1 MPEIVSGGAPEF
13 ADPENAGVVH
23 RVIGTTMPVLEIDL
37 KPGQTVIS
45 KGGELSWMT
54 ANIQMTTSTAGAGQ
68 SGVMGVF
75 KRAIAGGSIFM
86 TQYEAA
92 GTEGTVAFATKI
104 PGHIKPVTL
113 DPSHEY
119 MVSQHGFLAATPNVT
134 LNIGF
139 QQRLGAGIFGGAGFI
154 LQRLGGQGVA
164 WVELS
169 GELVEYDLGA
179 GEQLLVHPGH
189 VGLFEAQMAF
199 EVTTV
204 KGIKNMLF
212 GAESIFLARLT
223 GPGKV
228 WLQTLTLPNLAHAL
242 TPYMPQGEAGGG
254 GGFNIKI
261 GG

>member
-1 MPEIVSGGAPEF
+1 
-13 ADPENAGVVH
+13 
-23 RVIGTTMPVLEIDL
+23 VIGTTMPVLEIDL

-54 ANIQMTTSTAGAGQ
+54 ANVQMTTSTAGAGQ
-68 SGVMGVF
+68 SEVMGVF

-86 TQYEAA
+86 TQYQAA

-104 PGHIKPVTL
+104 PGHIKPVTI
-113 DPSHEY
+113 DASHEY

-134 LNIGF
+134 SQHRFPAAPRRRHLRWGWFHPPAPERRRCRPGSNCPGS
-139 QQRLGAGIFGGAGFI
+139 
-154 LQRLGGQGVA
+154 
-164 WVELS
+164 WWS
-169 GELVEYDLGA
+169 TSLGA

-212 GAESIFLARLT
+212 GAESIFLARLRRS
-223 GPGKV
+223 GQGLVADSRVAQLRPRPDPICPGRSRWRWRRV
-228 WLQTLTLPNLAHAL
+228 RHRDWWLAR
-242 TPYMPQGEAGGG
+242 
-254 GGFNIKI
+254 
-261 GG
+261 